1 MLNYN
6 DQSGNLLVQP
16 VSAKCLVDGI
26 FVSTNSFFS
35 ALGVFGDNC
44 TNCHQTMTLYLLL
57 SSWQLCKKVKQNC
70 LTVMFDQPLYIKCR
84 DMYIFDNE
92 VRNYQKFVEQGYF
105 TMRWSDHVWTGLW
118 SDMTLE
124 ITLMRGLENKIF
136 KTILIE

>member
-1 MLNYN
+1 
-6 DQSGNLLVQP
+6 
-16 VSAKCLVDGI
+16 
-26 FVSTNSFFS
+26 
-35 ALGVFGDNC
+35 
-44 TNCHQTMTLYLLL
+44 
-57 SSWQLCKKVKQNC
+57 
-70 LTVMFDQPLYIKCR
+70 MFDQPLYIKCR